1 MNNTIPIFPLSL
13 VVFPFSKVPLHIFE
27 ERYKKMINKC
37 LFEKTGFGVVSLI
50 LNEISKIGSYVEIVS
65 VESRN
70 ENGEMDIIVR
80 GTGRFKILKT
90 TNHPDGYIVA
100 TFAEYSDV
108 SDEISVQL
116 LKELRENFEGIINKI
131 NFTLEDT
138 FWRNYDETELKSYKI
153 AEKSGLNLKQ
163 RQKLL
168 TLRKENERI
177 YFLLE
182 HLTKLDKKISE
193 RVTAGAIIMGDGY
206 IN

>member
-90 TNHPDGYIVA
+90 THHPDGYIVA

-177 YFLLE
+177 NFLLE

>member
-1 MNNTIPIFPLSL
+1 MNDTIPIFPLSL

-90 TNHPDGYIVA
+90 THHPDGYIVA

-138 FWRNYDETELKSYKI
+138 FLRNYDETELKSYKI

>member
-37 LFEKTGFGVVSLI
+37 LYEKTGFGIVSLI

-100 TFAEYSDV
+100 TIAEYSDV
-108 SDEISVQL
+108 SDDISVQL

-177 YFLLE
+177 NFLLE

>member
-37 LFEKTGFGVVSLI
+37 LYEKTGFGIVSLI

-90 TNHPDGYIVA
+90 THHPDGYIVA

>member
-1 MNNTIPIFPLSL
+1 MNDTIPIFPLSL

-177 YFLLE
+177 NFLLE

>member
-1 MNNTIPIFPLSL
+1 MNDTIPIFPLSL

-37 LFEKTGFGVVSLI
+37 LYEKTGFGIVSLI
-50 LNEISKIGSYVEIVS
+50 LNEISKVGSYVEIVS

-90 TNHPDGYIVA
+90 THHPDGYIVA

>member
-1 MNNTIPIFPLSL
+1 MNDTIPIFPLSL

-90 TNHPDGYIVA
+90 THHPDGYIVA

>member
-1 MNNTIPIFPLSL
+1 MNDTIPIFPLSL

-37 LFEKTGFGVVSLI
+37 LFEKTGFGIVSLI

-90 TNHPDGYIVA
+90 THHPDGYIVA

>member
-90 TNHPDGYIVA
+90 THHPDGYIVA

>member
-1 MNNTIPIFPLSL
+1 MNDTIPIFPLSL

-90 TNHPDGYIVA
+90 THHPDGYIVA

-177 YFLLE
+177 NFLLE

>member
-27 ERYKKMINKC
+27 EKYKKMINKC
-37 LFEKTGFGVVSLI
+37 LYEKTGFGIVSLI